1 MQFVRLSIECR
12 PIPYLPLESKPQK
25 PQATHLRMIHKTGSD
40 KYPARPISIILLQ
53 LNNQLH

>member
-1 MQFVRLSIECR
+1 MQFVRPSIERR